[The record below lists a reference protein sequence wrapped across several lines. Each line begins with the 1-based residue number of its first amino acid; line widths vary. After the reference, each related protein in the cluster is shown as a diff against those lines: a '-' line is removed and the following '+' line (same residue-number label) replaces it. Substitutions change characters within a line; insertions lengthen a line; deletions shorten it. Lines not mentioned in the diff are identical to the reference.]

1 MIRFLHFLVISRV
14 LYACSTLTQT
24 SELEIRT
31 QSLGVKCYGMILNV
45 SDRDYIYDGEV
56 GNRICS
62 TAGSLNELF
71 HYSKWWMLKWYGH
84 FSRSP
89 RQCIKE
95 LFMKQERRVSKRRDA
110 MIIVKSWQVCLMQ
123 HPKSSI
129 RQNKLVRLDCDD
141 VIEDALITVIL
152 CNKVSKVDFYKNQA
166 YKISNITRQIM
177 KKLQILK
184 GKTDTNYLI
193 QLKMRLS

>member
-1 MIRFLHFLVISRV
+1 
-14 LYACSTLTQT
+14 
-24 SELEIRT
+24 
-31 QSLGVKCYGMILNV
+31 
-45 SDRDYIYDGEV
+45 
-56 GNRICS
+56 
-62 TAGSLNELF
+62 
-71 HYSKWWMLKWYGH
+71 
-84 FSRSP
+84 
-89 RQCIKE
+89 
-95 LFMKQERRVSKRRDA
+95 
-110 MIIVKSWQVCLMQ
+110 MQ

-129 RQNKLVRLDCDD
+129 RQNKLVRLDCDY